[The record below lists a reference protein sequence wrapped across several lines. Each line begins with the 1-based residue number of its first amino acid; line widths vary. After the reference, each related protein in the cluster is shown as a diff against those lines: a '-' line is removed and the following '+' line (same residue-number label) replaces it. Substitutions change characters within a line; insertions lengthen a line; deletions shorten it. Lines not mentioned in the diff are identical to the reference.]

1 MGTSIPLGWQGESGF
16 CCSWEEFGQEIF
28 TEKIKASGV
37 SCQGWCWGEG
47 TGGTNSGLAVMEA
60 CWRCPQ
66 SPGARAEAAFIHL
79 CAHLV
84 TWDRISQTGSQLH
97 FCAGL
102 FLSPLSGKTNKLFTQ
117 CFFKIIA
124 KNQDHTSSAFRSFI
138 LPVQTCLCETLSVL
152 FFCAVS
158 LLFPC

>member
-1 MGTSIPLGWQGESGF
+1 MDFAVAGKSLDRKYLQKRS
-16 CCSWEEFGQEIF
+16 
-28 TEKIKASGV
+28 KLLV
-37 SCQGWCWGEG
+37 SVVKDGAGGG

-158 LLFPC
+158 LLSPC